1 MFFVGASF
9 TVCLGIAM
17 NTFAAGLSLLH
28 NNVTPRE
35 EKKKKKTENVVITL
49 LKCFWSWGQEEKSV
63 DVLNVFLEIN
73 YGGVSSN
80 SCAVLAYLNS
90 R

>member
-9 TVCLGIAM
+9 TVCLGIAI

-28 NNVTPRE
+28 NSVTPKE
-35 EKKKKKTENVVITL
+35 EKKKENVVITL
-49 LKCFWSWGQEEKSV
+49 LKCFWIWGQEEKSV